1 MSDVL
6 ALKGSFRAI
15 VALYVVAML
24 LSLFLAWPPPS
35 EIPQEGKNPETAGTF
50 LIYVLIATAFFLLII
65 KIWPWILRYII
76 NALEI
81 LFLLGTT
88 ALVAES
94 YGLPMTIPFL
104 AVLARI
110 IWWNSTIAQNVSTII
125 IISVSTAVVG
135 ISLAPTVAAILIT
148 LFAIYDYVSVFITK
162 HMVTLAKALGAK
174 ADREGKVEGEAK
186 IHMLGAGDIAIPG
199 IFAVSLLR
207 VGIVPAVL
215 AAAGAT
221 LGLVCTMRLAKRW
234 RRVLPA
240 LPSITLPELLFA
252 AIGLLLSFL

>member
-1 MSDVL
+1 MLV
-6 ALKGSFRAI
+6 LKGSFRAI
-15 VALYVVAML
+15 VALYVIAML

-35 EIPQEGKNPETAGTF
+35 ELPPGGENPGTAGTF
-50 LIYVLIATAFFLLII
+50 LFYVLIATAFFLLII

-81 LFLLGTT
+81 FFLLGTT
-88 ALVAES
+88 ALIAES

-104 AVLARI
+104 SVLARI
-110 IWWNSTIAQNVSTII
+110 IWWRSTIVQNVSTII

-135 ISLAPTVAAILIT
+135 VSLAPTVATILIT

-174 ADREGKVEGEAK
+174 ADREGRVEGNAK

-215 AAAGAT
+215 AATGAT
-221 LGLVCTMRLAKRW
+221 LGLVWTMRLAKRW

-240 LPSITLPELLFA
+240 LPSITFVEFIFA
-252 AIGLLLSFL
+252 AIGLLSSSL